1 MLWVAIVLVGVVS
14 FALKA
19 VGAALGPRA
28 LPERGRRVVVR
39 LAPALLAA
47 LVMVD
52 VTGPKWVDLSAELI
66 AGLGVAAGVWWRW
79 RSPVVAV
86 VAAAAVTALLRV
98 L

>member
-1 MLWVAIVLVGVVS
+1 MIWVAIVLTGIVS
-14 FALKA
+14 FGLKA

-28 LPERGRRVVVR
+28 LPERGKRVVVR

-52 VTGPKWVDLSAELI
+52 VTGPKWADLSAEMV
-66 AGLGVAAGVWWRW
+66 AGLVVAAGFWWRW

-86 VAAAAVTALLRV
+86 VAAAAATALLRV

>member
-1 MLWVAIVLVGVVS
+1 MIWIAIVLVGIVS
-14 FALKA
+14 FGLKA

-47 LVMVD
+47 LVVVD
-52 VTGPKWVDLSAELI
+52 VTGPRWMDLSAELV
-66 AGLGVAAGVWWRW
+66 AGLVVAAGVWWRW
-79 RSPVVAV
+79 RSPVIAV
-86 VAAAAVTALLRV
+86 IAAAAATALLRV

>member
-1 MLWVAIVLVGVVS
+1 MIWVAIVLTGIVS
-14 FALKA
+14 FGLKA
-19 VGAALGPRA
+19 VGAALGPPA
-28 LPERGRRVVVR
+28 LPERGKRVVVR

-52 VTGPKWVDLSAELI
+52 VTGPKWADLSAEMV
-66 AGLGVAAGVWWRW
+66 AGLVVAAGVWWRW

-86 VAAAAVTALLRV
+86 VAAAAATALLRV